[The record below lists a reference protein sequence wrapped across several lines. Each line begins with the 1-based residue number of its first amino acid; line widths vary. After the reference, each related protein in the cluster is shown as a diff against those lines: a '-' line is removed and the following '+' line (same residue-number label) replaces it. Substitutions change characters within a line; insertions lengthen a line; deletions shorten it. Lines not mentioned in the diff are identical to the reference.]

1 MSPFGGAG
9 RGPSGAPRLPSAI
22 VLAAGRGERMGRDK
36 ALLPIG
42 SHTLVEEHVQAF
54 RQAGVNDIAVVRRA
68 GAHDLPRRVGDVRV
82 VLQPRQD
89 ATMFDSLV
97 LGLFALE
104 RAPVLVLPVDNDLI
118 GDDTLAMLVERAR
131 EDSATHALTPRFGGH
146 RGHPVVLYRAGIN
159 AVVRDAGDPEGV
171 HRLDLLLDRWTGGVA
186 TIDVTDDAVVRDFDT
201 PEDFAGRA

>member
-1 MSPFGGAG
+1 
-9 RGPSGAPRLPSAI
+9 
-22 VLAAGRGERMGRDK
+22 MGRDK